1 MLRQL
6 TQTRK
11 AAQHLIWQLLLA
23 RKGGGLAE
31 YGIIL
36 ALVLIAVLVALQ
48 KLGVDISGIFS
59 NVSAA
64 L

>member
-1 MLRQL
+1 MFAQL

-11 AAQHLIWQLLLA
+11 AVQLRTLHLLTA

-36 ALVLIAVLVALQ
+36 AMVLIAVLVALQ

-59 NVSAA
+59 SVSGA

>member
-1 MLRQL
+1 MFAQL

-11 AAQHLIWQLLLA
+11 AVQVRALKLLTA
-23 RKGGGLAE
+23 RAGGGLAE

-36 ALVLIAVLVALQ
+36 ALVLIAVIAALQ
-48 KLGVDISGIFS
+48 KLGVDISGIFG

>member
-1 MLRQL
+1 MFAQL

-11 AAQHLIWQLLLA
+11 AVQQRALQLLTA

-36 ALVLIAVLVALQ
+36 AMVLIAVLVALQ
-48 KLGVDISGIFS
+48 ALGVDISNIFS